1 MSHATLTFTL
11 PEESAEFKAAANA
24 GSLQAVIQ
32 DVDAALRHRVKY
44 GAAKDQRLT
53 AEQARGILHEAL
65 RERGAEW
72 ALE

>member
-32 DVDAALRHRVKY
+32 DVDAALRNRVKY
-44 GAAKDQRLT
+44 GTPKDNRLT
-53 AEQARGILHEAL
+53 AQQARDIMHHAL